1 MGPMNKRRNSRNL
14 LDFEQIPA
22 AFVIEG
28 KRAET
33 DWIRTLPPALGT
45 SLRQLSPLPE
55 GGFESGSA
63 LFGIVNL
70 FDNGYFLVS

>member
-1 MGPMNKRRNSRNL
+1 M
-14 LDFEQIPA
+14 ETI
-22 AFVIEG
+22 
-28 KRAET
+28 RAET
-33 DWIRTLPPALGT
+33 VWIRVLPPALGT

-70 FDNGYFLVS
+70 FDNGYFLLV